1 MANWRNHLKNDIPA
15 SLVVFLVALP
25 LCIGIALA
33 SNAPLMS
40 GIISGIVGGIVVGV
54 LSGSSLSVSGPAAGL
69 TTVVVSSLEKLPSY
83 EVFLVAVLIAGVIQL
98 IFGFAKLGA
107 VGNYVPSPVIK
118 GMLAAIGIILILKQI
133 PHALG
138 YDADYEGDSAFE
150 QHDGKNTFS
159 TILFALRTFNSPAAP
174 IITLL
179 TLGILMLW
187 ETKTFKKH
195 TIFQIIPGA
204 LVSVITAVFLNTYLF
219 PSLGEGF
226 ALTGNHLANIPETGS
241 FTKFAHELKTP
252 DLKGFSSAEV
262 WSVSVTIALVASL
275 ASLLSVEAVDKLD
288 PDKNITNK
296 NTELKAQGA
305 GNVISAL
312 LGGLPI
318 TAVIIRS
325 SANVNAGAK
334 TKLSAILHGILLLV
348 CVVFIAPIL
357 NLIPLSTL
365 AGILFFIGYK
375 LTSPKIIKSVARKGR
390 MQLIPFFITI
400 IAILVTNLLSGIIV
414 GLMVGLFFTIKANK
428 VKAVTLTADGNNYL
442 LRFRRDVTFLNIK
455 EVKDYLAYLP
465 HNSSVILDAEHT
477 GFIDPD
483 VVEQVYEFYTVA
495 PSKQIKLE
503 IKGKLKD
510 IIDQYNN

>member
-1 MANWRNHLKNDIPA
+1 MANWRKHLKNDIPA

-33 SNAPLMS
+33 SNAPLMA

-54 LSGSSLSVSGPAAGL
+54 LSGSSLSVSGPAASL
-69 TTVVVSSLEKLPSY
+69 TTVVISSLEKLPSY

-138 YDADYEGDSAFE
+138 YDSNYEGIESFK
-150 QHDGKNTFS
+150 QPDGSNTFS
-159 TILFALRTFNSPAAP
+159 TIWFALRTFRPAAG
-174 IITLL
+174 IITLI
-179 TLGILMLW
+179 TIGILMLW
-187 ETKTFKKH
+187 ELKAFKKRM
-195 TIFQIIPGA
+195 IFQIIPGA
-204 LVSVITAVFLNTYLF
+204 LVAVITAVLLNTYWF
-219 PSLGEGF
+219 PSLGEDF
-226 ALTGNHLANIPETGS
+226 ALAGNHLASIPKTGS
-241 FTKFAHELKTP
+241 FPKFADGLKSP
-252 DLKGFSSAEV
+252 DFSGFASAEV

-288 PDKNITNK
+288 PEKNITNK
-296 NTELKAQGA
+296 NTELKAQGV
-305 GNVISAL
+305 GNILSGL

-334 TKLSAILHGILLLV
+334 TKLSAIFHGILLLV
-348 CVVFIAPIL
+348 CVIYIAPIL
-357 NLIPLSTL
+357 NLIPLSSL

-375 LTSPKIIKSVARKGR
+375 LTSPKIIKSIASKGR

-400 IAILVTNLLSGIIV
+400 FAILITDLLSGIIV

-428 VKAVTLTADGNNYL
+428 LKAVTLTVDGDNYL

-455 EVKDYLAYLP
+455 EIKDYLSYIP
-465 HNSSVILDAEHT
+465 VSSKIIIDAENT

-483 VVEQVYEFYTVA
+483 VVEQLHEFYTSA
-495 PSKQIKLE
+495 PSKGMKIV
-503 IKGKLKD
+503 IKGKLKE
-510 IIDQYNN
+510 ILENY